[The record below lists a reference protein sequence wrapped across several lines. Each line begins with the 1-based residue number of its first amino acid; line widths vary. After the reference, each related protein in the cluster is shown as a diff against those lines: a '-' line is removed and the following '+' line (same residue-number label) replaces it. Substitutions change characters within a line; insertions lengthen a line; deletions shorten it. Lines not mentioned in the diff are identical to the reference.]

1 MEKVILAIGVLSL
14 VSGALLLFVPQ
25 RLLKMS
31 QAVNHAVVNVDR
43 YVSKYHVGVAVCLI
57 LASIFLFSYGYYLGW
72 R

>member
-31 QAVNHAVVNVDR
+31 QAVNHAAINIDKQ
-43 YVSKYHVGVAVCLI
+43 VSKYHVGVAVCLI

>member
-14 VSGALLLFVPQ
+14 VSGVLLLFVPQ

-31 QAVNHAVVNVDR
+31 QAVNHAAINIDKQ
-43 YVSKYHVGVAVCLI
+43 VSKYQVGVAVCLI